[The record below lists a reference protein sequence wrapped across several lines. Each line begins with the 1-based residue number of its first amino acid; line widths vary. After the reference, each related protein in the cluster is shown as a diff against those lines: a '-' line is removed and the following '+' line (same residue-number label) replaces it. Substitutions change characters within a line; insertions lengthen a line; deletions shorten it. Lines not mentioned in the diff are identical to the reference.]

1 MEYDIS
7 VPSVSHKISLGLEAM
22 IIDFNKLGLFD
33 SNIDYD
39 DLPEQAFRFVGS
51 IEEAITKA
59 KTLNV

>member
-1 MEYDIS
+1 MEIT
-7 VPSVSHKISLGLEAM
+7 
-22 IIDFNKLGLFD
+22 
-33 SNIDYD
+33 D